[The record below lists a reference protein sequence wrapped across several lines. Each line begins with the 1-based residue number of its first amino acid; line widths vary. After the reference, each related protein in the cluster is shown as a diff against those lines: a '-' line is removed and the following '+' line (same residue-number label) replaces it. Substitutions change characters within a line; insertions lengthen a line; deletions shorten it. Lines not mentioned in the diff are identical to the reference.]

1 MEQQSGVLE
10 QLSQDLQK
18 NNDLIDKLYKLIDE
32 NSYCKDK
39 LISEIQKKFTDQFL
53 SIIDRANALK
63 KDPKASTDFKL
74 EDLYEELE
82 DFMYSLDIET
92 YEASEGDLFDRRIHS
107 AKESVETDNAE
118 LGGKI
123 VKCFSTG
130 YKQNDLIIKA
140 AKVSVYKLIEK
151 TTGEN

>member
-1 MEQQSGVLE
+1 MEQQTGVLE
-10 QLSQDLQK
+10 QLSTDLQK
-18 NNDLIDKLYKLIDE
+18 NNELIDKLYKLIDE
-32 NSYCKDK
+32 NSYCRDK
-39 LISEIQKKFTDQFL
+39 LISEIQKKFADQFL

-63 KDPKASTDFKL
+63 KDPKASIEFKL
-74 EDLYEELE
+74 EDLYEELD
-82 DFMYSLDIET
+82 DFMSSLDMESFEPI
-92 YEASEGDLFDRRIHS
+92 EGDVFDRRIHS

-140 AKVSVYKLIEK
+140 AKVSVYKFIEQ
-151 TTGEN
+151 TTGVN